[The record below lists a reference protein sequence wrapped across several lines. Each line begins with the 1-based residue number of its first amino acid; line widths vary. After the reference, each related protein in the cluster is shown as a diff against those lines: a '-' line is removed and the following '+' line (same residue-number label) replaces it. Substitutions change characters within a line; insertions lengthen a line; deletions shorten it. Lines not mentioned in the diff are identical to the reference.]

1 MSVMMKVAKRIEKQ
15 LAFFLDEFGEKV
27 VKDGIEKKA
36 LIRDVVDTLSD
47 YDDKMIRCLFEI
59 KTGDLLEYQN
69 QPWLV
74 ISEVDR
80 DRKSYRARIRKVNH
94 HIHFV
99 LDGDVHTFPTIIE
112 GTYARLQIDR
122 YMTLQD
128 GKILVTIP
136 ADIST
141 QALEIEHRFIKMGR
155 AWKVTGVDRT
165 RKGLVLL
172 HCELTLFSS
181 RDDKENEIAD
191 AHQIVHRA
199 ITLSSQF
206 EQVAIGQ
213 TMAIEAI
220 VTGNGEVISEEL
232 RWESSDETIATVEN
246 GNVTGLQ
253 EGKVSITASLVKRP
267 FISTGI
273 EIEVVQSM
281 PDVTTYKMWSSNV
294 NGSSKSYMDFSI
306 YSHSEKIF
314 GVEKYINGSLTTP
327 NDTYTFMLNPN
338 GAPSK
343 SYTYTVVNNR
353 TVKIQAHAIFDEGMI
368 LTATSNETGES
379 VMGTIR
385 FVGLW

>member
-47 YDDKMIRCLFEI
+47 YDDKMIRCPFEI
-59 KTGDLLEYQN
+59 KTGDQLEYQN
-69 QPWLV
+69 QTWLV

-122 YMTLQD
+122 YTTLQD

-191 AHQIVHRA
+191 AHLIVHRA

-253 EGKVSITASLVKRP
+253 EGKVSINASLVKRP
-267 FISTGI
+267 FISISI

-379 VMGTIR
+379 VMGAIR
-385 FVGLW
+385 FIGLW

>member
-253 EGKVSITASLVKRP
+253 EGKVSINASLVKRP
-267 FISTGI
+267 FISISI